1 MYPVFLGTLPV
12 YSLMWAVAVTVCL
25 VLGARIGVAGGLPA
39 GRSAMAI
46 ALLASS
52 ILIGSKLLYLTEA
65 WLSPHDDYVPQVAR
79 GLLHGFRIPGGML
92 ALAVAMPLVC
102 RVLRLPWRRF
112 GDAVIPLAALA
123 LVFIRLGCFLN
134 SCCFGKVTSVPW
146 AVSFPRGSW
155 VHWYHKTHGWIALTA
170 EASLPV
176 HPLQL
181 YFVVAAAVT
190 LAILRWPSVR
200 SSRSPALSRESP
212 GVRAGYPGERQ
223 LLFHT
228 LFFGST
234 ALLEPLRENYLTLNN
249 WLAAAA
255 ALVAAG
261 LWLLAAQERGVVA
274 ILRRALGHLQ

>member
-12 YSLMWAVAVTVCL
+12 YPLMWAVAVTVCL
-25 VLGARIGVAGGLPA
+25 ALGARSGAAEGFPVR
-39 GRSAMAI
+39 RSAVAI

-65 WLSPHDDYVPQVAR
+65 WLSPHDDYVPPFAR

-92 ALAVAMPLVC
+92 AVAVAMPLVC

-146 AVSFPRGSW
+146 AVSFPRQSW
-155 VHWYHKTHGWIALTA
+155 VFWYHRSHGWLPSSAQ
-170 EASLPV
+170 ASLPV

-181 YFVVAAAVT
+181 YFVLAAVAT
-190 LAILRWPSVR
+190 LAVLLWRPIR
-200 SSRSPALSRESP
+200 SSPSPAPSRERV
-212 GVRAGYPGERQ
+212 GVRAGYPGQRQ
-223 LLFHT
+223 LLFYL

-234 ALLEPLRENYLTLNN
+234 ALIEPFRGNYLTLNN
-249 WLAAAA
+249 WLAPVATVVAVAELLAGRVAVKGPGTAAA
-255 ALVAAG
+255 GAV
-261 LWLLAAQERGVVA
+261 R
-274 ILRRALGHLQ
+274 